1 MITSICKTIVKSIN
15 ASTCLKIMQALV
27 IFHDKSAL
35 YREMYDLA
43 DVFWLE
49 NTLLCSQNESYLEQP
64 WSVVSHLLSRPDN
77 DEEEIVYV
85 AAINWFEYSPI
96 YRATYIEE
104 FLMDVIRLPQLTRVF
119 LSDVVE
125 CHPLLKAWDVS
136 KLICLVDEALE
147 YQAIP
152 MTDRFYRIK

>member
-64 WSVVSHLLSRPDN
+64 WAVVSHLLSRADYN
-77 DEEEIVYV
+77 
-85 AAINWFEYSPI
+85 EYPNGLCKSG
-96 YRATYIEE
+96 
-104 FLMDVIRLPQLTRVF
+104 FV
-119 LSDVVE
+119 
-125 CHPLLKAWDVS
+125 
-136 KLICLVDEALE
+136 
-147 YQAIP
+147 
-152 MTDRFYRIK
+152 RIKRTRTDQGT

>member
-64 WSVVSHLLSRPDN
+64 WSVVSHLLSRADYN
-77 DEEEIVYV
+77 ED
-85 AAINWFEYSPI
+85 S
-96 YRATYIEE
+96 IE
-104 FLMDVIRLPQLTRVF
+104 
-119 LSDVVE
+119 
-125 CHPLLKAWDVS
+125 LL
-136 KLICLVDEALE
+136 DEATHVW
-147 YQAIP
+147 QTVARTMISPRIFPTAIGII
-152 MTDRFYRIK
+152 FYSSSWVIGLIYCVL